1 MSRIPK
7 AVAGLA
13 LIAATAVAC
22 GSDDGD
28 DTTAADTAAPSAG
41 ATTPSTAETPTES
54 SSPVSSDA
62 PSTDPVPSPIID
74 KAVKGAIKDDFPALV
89 PSGVPDGWTVL
100 SATYAGKRGG
110 IWQIA
115 LTDPNGA
122 PVTLMQSTASAA
134 DLVAQLLPDGQ
145 ASGTVRIS
153 GTGKWK
159 VYQGSGSSALAK
171 DLAGTGAVVVGP
183 DAETVATLADQL
195 LTAEDGGNP
204 DGG

>member
-13 LIAATAVAC
+13 LVAATAVAC

-41 ATTPSTAETPTES
+41 ATSPSSSETATES

-62 PSTDPVPSPIID
+62 PSSDPVPSPIID
-74 KAVKGAIKDDFPALV
+74 KAVKAAIKDDFPALV
-89 PSGVPDGWTVL
+89 PSGVPAGWTVL
-100 SATYAGKRGG
+100 SAQYAGKRGG
-110 IWQIA
+110 VWQIA
-115 LTDPNGA
+115 LTDPSGA
-122 PVTLMQSTASAA
+122 PVTLMQSTVSSA

-145 ASGTVRIS
+145 PSGTVRIS
-153 GTGKWK
+153 GTGKWT
-159 VYQGSGSSALAK
+159 VYTGTGAAAFGK
-171 DLAGTGAVVVGP
+171 DLSGTGAVVVGP
-183 DAETVATLADQL
+183 TPESVGDLASQL
-195 LTAEDGGNP
+195 LTAEDGGNT